1 MKIAILASEGAPY
14 AKSGGLG
21 DVMEAL
27 PAALSRIEGNEVVL
41 ILPYYKKIKE
51 NAKYEVEK
59 VAEFEVGLGWR
70 NLYCGVMKLT
80 NRADKVTVYF
90 IDNDYYFGARPG
102 AIYGDDDDNERY
114 AYFSKACLD
123 TLAVVG
129 FIPDVMQCN
138 DWQTALVP
146 TYLKAQYRHMFPNT
160 KVMYTIHNIEYQG
173 WSNAN
178 FFDDVLRLPWEY
190 RNILDMNGSVNVMK
204 GAIETCDLVTTVS
217 ETYAR
222 ELMYPYY
229 AHGLDGIIAGAA
241 WKLTGI
247 VNGIDYNT
255 FNPETDPALPAHY
268 NAETITEG
276 KAVCKAELQKE
287 LGLPVEPDVPL
298 LVMVSRLAGH
308 KGLDLLCYI
317 ARRLLNEE
325 NIQMAILGTGEAQ
338 YESFFRGLEAEYPE
352 KVAAKIT
359 FNLGLAARIYAGGDI
374 YMMPSKSEPCGLSQ
388 MNAMHYGTVPVVHA
402 TGGLKDTVPG
412 VDDEGLNG
420 LGYNFQSYNGDDF
433 HTAIKR
439 ALKLYNEDREAWI
452 ALQKREMETDFS
464 WNVPA
469 GRYMDLFKQML
480 GITEEVEETAEVEE
494 DAE

>member
-1 MKIAILASEGAPY
+1 MRIAICASEGAPY
-14 AKSGGLG
+14 CKSGGLG

-41 ILPYYKKIKE
+41 FLPYYSKIKT
-51 NAKYEVEK
+51 NAAYETEK
-59 VAEFEVGLGWR
+59 VAEFRVQLGWR
-70 NLYCGVMKLT
+70 QQYCAVMKLT
-80 NRADKVTVYF
+80 NRMDKVQVYF
-90 IDNDYYFGARPG
+90 LDNEYYFGGRTG
-102 AIYGDDDDNERY
+102 AIYGDMDDGERF
-114 AYFSKACLD
+114 AFFSRACLD
-123 TLAVVG
+123 AMVALDCDPQ
-129 FIPDVMQCN
+129 IIQCN
-138 DWQTALVP
+138 DWQCAMIPV
-146 TYLKAQYRHMFPNT
+146 YLKALYQAKLPKTRC
-160 KVMYTIHNIEYQG
+160 MYTIHNIEYQG
-173 WSNAN
+173 WANAN
-178 FFDDVLRLPWEY
+178 FFDDMLGLPWEY
-190 RNILDMNGSVNVMK
+190 RGTMDMNNAVNVMK
-204 GAIETCDLVTTVS
+204 GAIETADLVTTVS

-247 VNGIDYNT
+247 VNGIDYDT

-268 NAETITEG
+268 NAETIAVG
-276 KAVCKAELQKE
+276 KAACKAELQKE
-287 LGLPVEPDVPL
+287 VGLPEEPDVPL
-298 LVMVSRLAGH
+298 LVMVTRLAGH

-325 NIQMAILGTGEAQ
+325 NIQMCILGTGEAQ
-338 YESFFRGLEAEYPE
+338 YESFFRGLEAEFPN

-420 LGYNFQSYNGDDF
+420 LGYSFQSYNGDDF

-439 ALKLYNEDREAWI
+439 ALKLYNEDKEAWL
-452 ALQKREMETDFS
+452 ALQKRDMTTDFS

-480 GITEEVEETAEVEE
+480 GE
-494 DAE
+494 